1 MGTINCKVGFLT
13 KTFWML
19 VRQGSLVLSPRPTGK
34 PTYGNFKIMH
44 RGMLINMP
52 IVLCDHRYTMP
63 ATCKTHEKN
72 NPDEMDTNDRC
83 IPNQAHVTD
92 LMQVSTTHFLNRLV
106 VIAVLFCVSGH
117 GSCMCDSYKSES
129 YCDCEQ
135 GYLGADCS
143 CPVSTLS
150 CRTQNG
156 TGVCSCY
163 LTYLTTCGTF
173 HHKRD
178 YGC

>member
-1 MGTINCKVGFLT
+1 MHT
-13 KTFWML
+13 KPST
-19 VRQGSLVLSPRPTGK
+19 
-34 PTYGNFKIMH
+34 
-44 RGMLINMP
+44 
-52 IVLCDHRYTMP
+52 
-63 ATCKTHEKN
+63 
-72 NPDEMDTNDRC
+72 
-83 IPNQAHVTD
+83 VTD

-173 HHKRD
+173 HHECPWLLKTFKCINIVVCISHGDSSVLLRNLQLIHNFRRFAMAKENVIAD
-178 YGC
+178 SVLVQMHATKEEPVISLNQ